1 MLLILC
7 YSQKMPV
14 LIGFLSRHRF
24 IGNGEVESSILSR
37 STSYFNEIKGW
48 GAKHSIFP
56 TERSAKNPLDFPKHL
71 GKIRGAV
78 RPLFWLQPCCLA
90 FSSTRRFDA
99 RAPPDASLK
108 RKTPAGVNASEG
120 FERGRKARPLR

>member
-1 MLLILC
+1 MIRA
-7 YSQKMPV
+7 
-14 LIGFLSRHRF
+14 IGGDLNS

-37 STSYFNEIKGW
+37 STSYSNEIKGW
-48 GAKHSIFP
+48 GARHSIFP
-56 TERSAKNPLDFPKHL
+56 TERSAKNPLDFPNHL

-108 RKTPAGVNASEG
+108 RKTPAGVHASEG